1 MRDTVIAEDG
11 IEIALDDLGAPA
23 AAAVIL
29 AHGGGQ
35 TRFAW
40 SGAASALVR
49 AGYRVLNYDAR
60 GHGESG
66 WSPDNRYPV
75 ERRWSD
81 MQRILDRVSGRV
93 AIVGASMG
101 GGSAMFGVSQ
111 GLRPDALV
119 LVDIAPNAAR
129 RGMVHVR
136 DFMASGLDGFE
147 SLEHAADAIEK
158 FVPHR
163 ARPTDLS
170 GLRKNLRRGRDGRW
184 RWHWDPGMINLDLD
198 AERAVLQRCMA
209 ALASAPDVPMMLVR
223 GLMSDVVTD
232 ETVAELRQQ
241 LPALEVCEIGGAGH
255 MVAGDRNDVFSKA
268 VVSFLS
274 RSMPA

>member
-66 WSPDNRYPV
+66 WSHDNRYPV

-81 MQRILDRVSGRV
+81 MRRILDRVSGRV

-129 RGMVHVR
+129 QGMVHVR

-147 SLEHAADAIEK
+147 TLEHAADAIEK

-170 GLRKNLRRGRDGRW
+170 GLRKNLRRGGDGRW

-209 ALASAPDVPMMLVR
+209 ALASARDVPMMLVR

-232 ETVAELRQQ
+232 DTVAELRQQ

-255 MVAGDRNDVFSKA
+255 MVAGDRNDVFAKA